1 MVVPVADGVFNIAKG
16 RVAEL
21 HHRVDAND
29 PSTSVLVVVLLASTG
44 LEADATLKDYD
55 TLSAILAA
63 ANDEATNTNY
73 ARKVLTDADISDFTT
88 NDTSDRNECD
98 IADQTWTSV
107 SNDGTGAIGK
117 LLICYDAITGSGA
130 DADIVP
136 LTYHDFTVTPNGGN
150 IVASISDYFRAS

>member
-1 MVVPVADGVFNIAKG
+1 MADGVFNISKG
-16 RVAEL
+16 RVAEF
-21 HHRVDAND
+21 HERVNNND
-29 PSTSVLVVVLLASTG
+29 PTNSALIVVLLASTG

-55 TLSAILAA
+55 TLGAILAA
-63 ANDEATNTNY
+63 ANDEATNTGY
-73 ARKVLTDADISDFTT
+73 ARKTLTDADIAAITT
-88 NDTSDRNECD
+88 NDTSDRNEAD

-117 LLICYDAITGSGA
+117 LLICYDSDTTGGA
-130 DADIVP
+130 DTAIIP

>member
-1 MVVPVADGVFNIAKG
+1 MADGVFNIAKG
-16 RVAEL
+16 RVAEF
-21 HHRVDAND
+21 HERVNNND
-29 PSTSVLVVVLLASTG
+29 PTNSALIVVLLASTG

-63 ANDEATNTNY
+63 ANDEATNTGY
-73 ARKVLTDADISDFTT
+73 ARKTLTDSDIAAITT
-88 NDTSDRNECD
+88 NDTSDRNEAD

-117 LLICYDAITGSGA
+117 LLICYDSDTTGGA
-130 DADIVP
+130 DTAIIP

>member
-1 MVVPVADGVFNIAKG
+1 MADGVFNIAKG
-16 RVAEL
+16 RVAEF
-21 HHRVDAND
+21 HERVNNND
-29 PSTSVLVVVLLASTG
+29 PSTSALVVVLLASTG

-63 ANDEATNTNY
+63 ANDEATNTGY
-73 ARKVLTDADISDFTT
+73 ARKVLTDTDIAAITT
-88 NDTSDRNECD
+88 NDTSDRNEAD

-107 SNDGTGAIGK
+107 SNDGTGGIGK
-117 LLICYDAITGSGA
+117 LLICYDGVTGSGT
-130 DADIVP
+130 DADIIP

>member
-1 MVVPVADGVFNIAKG
+1 MVRVADGVLNIGKG
-16 RVAEL
+16 RVAAY
-21 HHRVDAND
+21 HDRVNDND
-29 PSTSVLVVVLLASTG
+29 PANSALIVVLLASTG

-63 ANDEATNTNY
+63 ANDEATNTGY
-73 ARKVLTDADISDFTT
+73 ARKVLTDTDIAAATV
-88 NDTSDRNECD
+88 NDTLDRVECD

-117 LLICYDAITGSGA
+117 LLICYDSDTTGGT
-130 DADIVP
+130 DASIIP

>member
-1 MVVPVADGVFNIAKG
+1 MVRVADGVLNIGKG
-16 RVAEL
+16 RVAAY
-21 HHRVDAND
+21 HDRVNDND
-29 PSTSVLVVVLLASTG
+29 PANSALIVVLLASTG

-63 ANDEATNTNY
+63 ANDEATNTGY
-73 ARKVLTDADISDFTT
+73 ARKTLTDTDIGAITT
-88 NDTSDRNECD
+88 NDTSDRNEAD

-117 LLICYDAITGSGA
+117 LLICYDSDTTGGT
-130 DADIVP
+130 DASIIP

>member
-1 MVVPVADGVFNIAKG
+1 MSDGVFNIAKG

-44 LEADATLKDYD
+44 LVADATMRDYAD
-55 TLSAILAA
+55 LSSILAGA
-63 ANDEATNTNY
+63 SDEATNTGY
-73 ARKVLTDADISDFTT
+73 ARKVLTDTDISDFTT
-88 NDTSDRNECD
+88 NNTSDRNECD

-107 SNDGTGAIGK
+107 SNDGTGAVGK
-117 LLICYDAITGSGA
+117 LLICYDAVSGSGT
-130 DADIVP
+130 DADIIP
-136 LTYHDFTVTPNGGN
+136 LTYHDFVVTPNGGN